1 LNVVAAGHPTM
12 IINMLA
18 EEAKASSSDGF
29 MSRFLLCVPEP
40 NRISLKTIANL
51 NNLDKNTMS
60 NLFITIKLMHIK
72 SIKYKFN
79 KDAFEY
85 LSDCID
91 DYNMISQK
99 NERFNPFLR

>member
-1 LNVVAAGHPTM
+1 
-12 IINMLA
+12 MLA

-40 NRISLKTIANL
+40 NRIILKTIANL

-72 SIKYKFN
+72 SIK
-79 KDAFEY
+79 
-85 LSDCID
+85 
-91 DYNMISQK
+91 
-99 NERFNPFLR
+99 